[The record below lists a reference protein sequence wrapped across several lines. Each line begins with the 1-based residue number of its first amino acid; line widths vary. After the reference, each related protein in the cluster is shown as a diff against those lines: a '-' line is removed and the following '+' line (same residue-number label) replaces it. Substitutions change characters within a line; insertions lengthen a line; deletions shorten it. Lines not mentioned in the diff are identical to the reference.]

1 MTGNPIM
8 SVAVLI
14 FLMLSAC
21 GMSTSYAD
29 IAVTSTV
36 TPGKVSLND
45 YVEVTISVS
54 GTDARKASAPVL
66 DATPEFINLGVS
78 TEMQTSIVNFDI
90 TITRRYIYTFKPTKI
105 GTYKLGGATVK
116 VGGTD
121 YRTNPQNVEVLAGG
135 TPPQQGQPAPG
146 RNDGSGSQ
154 SGQNGDGNIFI
165 ESFVDNREPYV
176 GEQITHT
183 FELYYRLAL
192 IHDTE
197 YSPPST
203 TGFWSV
209 DLPSIDPSTK
219 VVNGSI
225 YNYTAIKKALFPT
238 TSGEL
243 TIGQTVLK
251 YAEGGFL
258 SPSRARMLIA
268 EPITLNVKPLPV
280 KGKPADFTGAVGSF
294 TVASECDKTTV
305 KVGDVVTVKVTVTGK
320 GNLDL
325 ISILNTP
332 NFSAFKTYDP
342 RVSSSLLNSG
352 FVVGGAKTWEYV
364 LSPRYQGE
372 ITLEP
377 FSLSFFDPAD
387 ESYRTISTEPVVLKV
402 IPGDATAFSRSTRE
416 ISQSAFENIASD
428 IRYLKPEKKL
438 LGDAKRRIYTNPFFY
453 LIYILSG
460 GIFATAFMV
469 KRRHDS
475 IERNTGLKRR
485 LTAWKTAQKLI
496 AEADKL
502 SPDAS
507 MGKFSGKL
515 TDAVTGYIGDM
526 LNIGASSLT
535 TSSIEQTLAD
545 KGVSAEIATRVR
557 RMLELSDFVRF
568 SSDAAS
574 TGMHK
579 NLLDETRDILDTLK
593 DVFNGST
600 RVTS

>member
-1 MTGNPIM
+1 MTGKRIM
-8 SVAVLI
+8 SVAALI
-14 FLMLSAC
+14 FFMLSSWGLPTAR
-21 GMSTSYAD
+21 AD

-36 TPGKVSLND
+36 TPGKVSLNG
-45 YVEVTISVS
+45 YVEVTISIS
-54 GTDARKASAPVL
+54 GTDARKAGAPAL
-66 DATPEFINLGVS
+66 DSTPEFINLGVS

-90 TITRRYIYTFKPTKI
+90 TITRRYIYTFKPTKT
-105 GTYKLGGATVK
+105 GTFKLGGATVK
-116 VGGTD
+116 LGGTD
-121 YRTNPQNVEVLAGG
+121 YRTEPQNVEVLAGS
-135 TPPQQGQPAPG
+135 TPPQQGQSAPG

-154 SGQNGDGNIFI
+154 SGRSNDSNIYI

-209 DLPSIDPSTK
+209 DLPSIEPSTK
-219 VVNGSI
+219 VVSGSI

-238 TSGEL
+238 TTGEL

-268 EPITLNVKPLPV
+268 EPITVNVKPLPAN
-280 KGKPADFTGAVGSF
+280 GKPADFTGAVGDF
-294 TVASECDKTTV
+294 TMALECDKQTV
-305 KVGDVVTVKVTVTGK
+305 KVGDVITVKVTVAGK

-325 ISILNTP
+325 ISVLKTP
-332 NFSAFKTYDP
+332 NFSAFRTYDP
-342 RVSSSLLNSG
+342 RVNRSLLNSG

-377 FSLSFFDPAD
+377 FSLSFFDPAT
-387 ESYRTISTEPVVLKV
+387 ESYRTITTDPVALKV
-402 IPGDATAFSRSTRE
+402 IPGDATAFSRSTRDL
-416 ISQSAFENIASD
+416 SRSTFENIASD
-428 IRYLKPEKKL
+428 IRYLKPEKTV
-438 LGDAKRRIYTNPFFY
+438 LGDARRRMYTNPFFY
-453 LIYILSG
+453 LIYLLSG
-460 GIFATAFMV
+460 GIFVTAFVV

-475 IERNTGLKRR
+475 IERNTGLRRR
-485 LTAWKTAQKLI
+485 LTAWKNAQMLI
-496 AEADKL
+496 MEAEKL

-507 MGKFSGKL
+507 MGEFSGKL

-526 LNIGASSLT
+526 LNIGASSLAS
-535 TSSIEQTLAD
+535 SSIEQILAE
-545 KGVSAEIATRVR
+545 KGVSAEFALRVR

-574 TGMHK
+574 GGMHK
-579 NLLDETRDILDTLK
+579 NLLDETRILLEALK
-593 DVFNGST
+593 DVFSGSS
-600 RVTS
+600 RETS